1 MKRLLAVLLAMTM
14 TLTCAPLSA
23 LAASDDTLAKSITV
37 EQTTQPDAELV
48 QAIAADPF
56 MQPTQA
62 SAPQQEQ
69 SASVDTSDISMTAT
83 NSFGKL
89 LLDGMNG
96 NEEENGTEFSDD
108 NRVIGIKMN
117 GGTATVEYV
126 AAEAADLVV
135 AVYTDSAA
143 EEMVASGTVS
153 APATADNTGSST
165 VQVPVEG
172 SIPEYYTVKAY
183 LLDKAEHAPLSKV
196 FTDTSKTEAIVDIKN
211 AQVGD
216 FDPDRVINLDNDDK
230 TNFAVVAEGVV
241 KVTEGEDDDTEEENS
256 IVRKG
261 QFNIV
266 QSVDDESMVYVVTK
280 PSNRLKYA
288 REGQIVSVEYDGGDL
303 FITRI
308 VRTELNGDTLTIYGD
323 HDFELG
329 DAFEFL
335 KLEEATGNGREYRY
349 VEGSSP
355 EGVTWLGETVPEIEQ
370 TNSLDVDGSVTMQQ
384 KFKLEKESYK
394 GEVAFGVTANF
405 HFYYSSGTTDISFTT
420 KGLVTGKGTCGGKT
434 EIPISLGKYTLAYKP
449 GISMDVKP
457 QLTFKAEVSVALS
470 VSIEASAGFEWINGA
485 VQTVDENPVAKI
497 EAETE
502 GKVSVDIDL
511 KPEIKV
517 LHGVATVKLGDPVGV
532 TVTFTKTIYS
542 PEDKIDETDW
552 KNSPKQIH
560 ACKECF
566 KITSEFG
573 LTLSISVS
581 FLEKDVHSSDIKI
594 PLSVGMPGH
603 WSVDYNDFDMFGGEC
618 KHIKYRI
625 VISMDKPDSTGTAI
639 YCSTNNSSFQKLGT
653 LNSKGWLQV
662 YLEPGTYTLSNIP
675 DRNAENRYYCTLPVT
690 DCALNP
696 VLRYATHS
704 GECGAEGDNLTW
716 EISDSGMLSIKGTGK
731 MQDYTEENPAPWPK
745 EEITG
750 VQILKGVTSIGQRAF
765 EGCERM
771 LSANISGTVRE
782 IGEYAFSDC
791 IALKL
796 MDISIGTEKIGKYAF
811 NNCANLESVKLPGGL
826 TLWGG
831 TLTRI
836 EEGTFAGCKTLTELT
851 LPDCITE
858 IEKSAFSSC
867 KSLGSMKLPDAVK
880 SIPDEAF
887 SGCSSLKKISFAADV
902 NQIGE
907 KAFYNCVNLQ
917 SINLPDGIKT
927 ISKQAFFN
935 CQSLTSVS
943 IPDSVTAIEDGAF
956 AGCRK
961 ATKIEIPQKLESI
974 GDYAFSDC
982 ESLRGEQTFTP
993 SGSTEVLID
1002 ECMILPETLQ
1012 AIGDHAF
1019 ERCSK
1024 LDGIVFKNGM
1034 VMIGND
1040 VFRDCTSLSAA
1051 VLPDSL
1057 MYLGQRAFAGCTSLA
1072 SITIPHDVSQIGIGT
1087 FNGCTA
1093 LKEVTLPGGMETI
1106 DDAAFNN
1113 CTALERVNYLGLVA
1127 DWYTIEI
1134 GENNEPIYTAVIHCT
1149 DADTMGKKPETDVPT
1164 SGTCGDNLTW
1174 TFSEDGTLTI
1184 SGNGPMPDYA
1194 DETHGTRYD
1203 RPWEKLCDKVKAV
1216 ILERGVTNTGESAFA
1231 DCVNLVEVS
1240 MTDTITSIG
1249 FASFHGCSSLEE
1261 ITIPENVTT
1270 IGYAA
1275 FEGCMNLKKVTI
1287 PKTVKAIYTGA
1298 FNSRNLKDVYYGGT
1312 IAEWKNIEIDESYY
1326 NLDNATIH
1334 CTDGDIVGKADSGTC
1349 GDNLTWT
1356 FSEDGTLTISGNG
1369 PMKDYDSEGHGER
1382 YDRPWENFCDKIK
1395 AVVLE
1400 NGVTSTGD
1408 YAFADCKNL
1417 VTISMADTVTSISFG
1432 SFCNCPS
1439 LEEVTIPENAT
1450 KIGYTSFASCINLK
1464 KVTIPQTVKVIDTGA
1479 FALHNLEDVYYGG
1492 MIEEWRNIKVWEG
1505 NDVLN
1510 NATIHCTDGD
1520 IIGKENLVA
1529 SGNCNENI
1537 TWTLD
1542 VDGTLTISGTGEMPP
1557 YYDYPE
1563 WHDYAEDVKVV
1574 IIDPRITTIGD
1585 YAFNGCTN
1593 LRGITIPDG
1602 VTKIGYW
1609 AFGDCKNLQG
1619 VVIPT
1624 GVTEI
1629 GNYAFASCESL
1640 TYILIPVSLTEIGLG
1655 IFSKCTSLKEIKIPY
1670 AVQGIKE
1677 EAFRECE
1684 SLATVDYDG
1693 TKEQWQAISID
1704 STENDALL
1712 NATIHCTDG
1721 DITPETDS
1729 TNAIS
1734 FGTMTQ
1740 SSETYHALFS
1750 GLTAGE
1756 DYAVIVS
1763 RSAEQSLKAENL
1775 AYIIQLPA
1783 GADGTLD
1790 VKFKAQNAE
1799 DLSYVVACR
1808 RGEDRHSIEV
1818 THGRGSD
1825 AEAVS
1830 GKQVTI
1836 TAEDRSKEGYKFS
1849 KWAVLSGDVTLAN
1862 AEQAETT
1869 FVMGC
1874 QDVKL
1879 EAIYVREGHS
1889 VRAIDGTADKN
1900 TAYKDEKV
1908 TITAKDR
1915 SSEGKTFV
1923 KWNVLAGGVT
1933 LADASSPSTTFVMG
1947 TQEVTVQAV
1956 YQAANTNPGTSGS
1969 SGGGGGGGGAIALI
1983 GGAAVVAGVVAML
1996 PAKVS
2001 GVVLSADAV
2010 LPNAAVQLVQKGAV
2024 VAQTVTD
2031 ANGSFTLKAKR
2042 GAYQLNITYQD
2053 AAGQPVT
2060 QSVAVTAPAENLT
2073 LRF

>member
-1 MKRLLAVLLAMTM
+1 MKRLLAVLLALTM

-37 EQTTQPDAELV
+37 EQTTQPDAELM

-56 MQPTQA
+56 MQPVQA

-69 SASVDTSDISMTAT
+69 FASVDTSDISMTAT

-117 GGTATVEYV
+117 GNTATVEYV

-216 FDPDRVINLDNDDK
+216 FDPDRVINLDDDNT
-230 TNFAVVAEGVV
+230 TNFAVVKKNVTLITPDDNPMGRSNVRKNNIIGQDDEGLNYTIADADEEVKNLKPGDILALYDSNENFLVVRVSDITVSGNTVTIHGDDTLEVTDVFDVV
-241 KVTEGEDDDTEEENS
+241 KVEDSGNTEQLDVVEG
-256 IVRKG
+256 
-261 QFNIV
+261 
-266 QSVDDESMVYVVTK
+266 SVGDGVT
-280 PSNRLKYA
+280 Y
-288 REGQIVSVEYDGGDL
+288 
-303 FITRI
+303 
-308 VRTELNGDTLTIYGD
+308 
-323 HDFELG
+323 LG
-329 DAFEFL
+329 DASENSMLDETNSPFEKEWEFGIGKSFEL
-335 KLEEATGNGREYRY
+335 FKKEDSREDFWVEPGTPGNPSNKDDSTTSTVTLTGTVDWGVKFKAKIYLNGKDKNITFSSTSTVSGEVELSGKMEEHFKLCELSKMIAIGVYLKIEPAFVVRVEGKANAQFSAEATSGIMFDGSIHNTSTEPTAKLE
-349 VEGSSP
+349 
-355 EGVTWLGETVPEIEQ
+355 
-370 TNSLDVDGSVTMQQ
+370 
-384 KFKLEKESYK
+384 
-394 GEVAFGVTANF
+394 
-405 HFYYSSGTTDISFTT
+405 
-420 KGLVTGKGTCGGKT
+420 
-434 EIPISLGKYTLAYKP
+434 LA
-449 GISMDVKP
+449 
-457 QLTFKAEVSVALS
+457 AEVSVFVGIDLTPKLEAIGKLVS
-470 VSIEASAGFEWINGA
+470 VSI
-485 VQTVDENPVAKI
+485 T
-497 EAETE
+497 AE
-502 GKVSVDIDL
+502 
-511 KPEIKV
+511 
-517 LHGVATVKLGDPVGV
+517 VGV
-532 TVTFTKTIYS
+532 TADAKRKENLSTIIGETKHQCKVCYTAAITGDVTVSASVSVKEDDPDQNKVTIYKS
-542 PEDKIDETDW
+542 TWTIGNAYYAPEFNDVGIGDCPHTLYRVRASIDGVKIEGVEIYE
-552 KNSPKQIH
+552 KNSDDTQ
-560 ACKECF
+560 
-566 KITSEFG
+566 T
-573 LTLSISVS
+573 TL
-581 FLEKDVHSSDIKI
+581 
-594 PLSVGMPGH
+594 G
-603 WSVDYNDFDMFGGEC
+603 
-618 KHIKYRI
+618 
-625 VISMDKPDSTGTAI
+625 STDENGVMTA
-639 YCSTNNSSFQKLGT
+639 
-653 LNSKGWLQV
+653 
-662 YLEPGTYTLSNIP
+662 YLAPGTHLLTVVIDGKRY
-675 DRNAENRYYCTLPVT
+675 NAEFEIKDKAV
-690 DCALNP
+690 DV
-696 VLRYATHS
+696 VLKV
-704 GECGAEGDNLTW
+704 
-716 EISDSGMLSIKGTGK
+716 SDSS
-731 MQDYTEENPAPWPK
+731 
-745 EEITG
+745 
-750 VQILKGVTSIGQRAF
+750 
-765 EGCERM
+765 
-771 LSANISGTVRE
+771 
-782 IGEYAFSDC
+782 
-791 IALKL
+791 
-796 MDISIGTEKIGKYAF
+796 
-811 NNCANLESVKLPGGL
+811 
-826 TLWGG
+826 
-831 TLTRI
+831 
-836 EEGTFAGCKTLTELT
+836 
-851 LPDCITE
+851 
-858 IEKSAFSSC
+858 
-867 KSLGSMKLPDAVK
+867 
-880 SIPDEAF
+880 
-887 SGCSSLKKISFAADV
+887 
-902 NQIGE
+902 
-907 KAFYNCVNLQ
+907 
-917 SINLPDGIKT
+917 
-927 ISKQAFFN
+927 
-935 CQSLTSVS
+935 
-943 IPDSVTAIEDGAF
+943 
-956 AGCRK
+956 
-961 ATKIEIPQKLESI
+961 
-974 GDYAFSDC
+974 
-982 ESLRGEQTFTP
+982 
-993 SGSTEVLID
+993 SGS
-1002 ECMILPETLQ
+1002 
-1012 AIGDHAF
+1012 G
-1019 ERCSK
+1019 
-1024 LDGIVFKNGM
+1024 
-1034 VMIGND
+1034 
-1040 VFRDCTSLSAA
+1040 
-1051 VLPDSL
+1051 
-1057 MYLGQRAFAGCTSLA
+1057 
-1072 SITIPHDVSQIGIGT
+1072 
-1087 FNGCTA
+1087 
-1093 LKEVTLPGGMETI
+1093 
-1106 DDAAFNN
+1106 
-1113 CTALERVNYLGLVA
+1113 
-1127 DWYTIEI
+1127 
-1134 GENNEPIYTAVIHCT
+1134 
-1149 DADTMGKKPETDVPT
+1149 ETDVPT

-1174 TFSEDGTLTI
+1174 TL
-1184 SGNGPMPDYA
+1184 
-1194 DETHGTRYD
+1194 
-1203 RPWEKLCDKVKAV
+1203 
-1216 ILERGVTNTGESAFA
+1216 SA
-1231 DCVNLVEVS
+1231 
-1240 MTDTITSIG
+1240 
-1249 FASFHGCSSLEE
+1249 
-1261 ITIPENVTT
+1261 
-1270 IGYAA
+1270 
-1275 FEGCMNLKKVTI
+1275 
-1287 PKTVKAIYTGA
+1287 
-1298 FNSRNLKDVYYGGT
+1298 
-1312 IAEWKNIEIDESYY
+1312 
-1326 NLDNATIH
+1326 
-1334 CTDGDIVGKADSGTC
+1334 
-1349 GDNLTWT
+1349 
-1356 FSEDGTLTISGNG
+1356 DGTLTISGNG
-1369 PMKDYDSEGHGER
+1369 PMKDYDSEEHGHR
-1382 YDRPWENFCDKIK
+1382 YDRPWEKLCDKIK

-1417 VTISMADTVTSISFG
+1417 VTISMADTVTSVSFG
-1432 SFCNCPS
+1432 SFYNCPS
-1439 LEEVTIPENAT
+1439 LEEVTIPENVT
-1450 KIGYTSFASCINLK
+1450 IIGYCSFNGCINLK
-1464 KVTIPQTVKVIDTGA
+1464 KVTIPKAVEVIDTAA
-1479 FALHNLEDVYYGG
+1479 FGVQNLKDVYYGG
-1492 MIEEWRNIKVWEG
+1492 TVEEWKNIKVWQG

-1520 IIGKENLVA
+1520 IERKENFTA
-1529 SGNCNENI
+1529 SGNCGKNI

-1542 VDGTLTISGTGEMPP
+1542 VDGTLIISGTGEMPL
-1557 YYDYPE
+1557 YYNYPE
-1563 WHDYAEDVKVV
+1563 WHDYAEDVKAV

-1585 YAFNGCTN
+1585 YAFDGCTN
-1593 LRGITIPDG
+1593 LSGITIPDG

-1609 AFGDCKNLQG
+1609 AFGDCKNLQD

-1629 GNYAFASCESL
+1629 GDYAFADCKSFTDIVIPAGVTEIGVGIFSNCTSLKSVELPDGVTRIGEQAFMECSALQNITIPSGVKSIGVHAFSGSALTSITLPDSVEEIGNAPFFECRQLKNVVIGGKLTSIGVSVFYGCDSLEIITMPNTVTTIGEKAFYGCKNLEEIAIPDGVTSIGEYAFAGCQKLTEVVIPDSVTSIGKSAFHWCDNLTKVVLPAGITEVPEAMFCFDYKLTEVVIPETVTSIGSCAFADCQSLASINIPNGVTSIGEETFRKCESL
-1640 TYILIPVSLTEIGLG
+1640 TDVY
-1655 IFSKCTSLKEIKIPY
+1655 
-1670 AVQGIKE
+1670 
-1677 EAFRECE
+1677 
-1684 SLATVDYDG
+1684 YDG

-1704 STENDALL
+1704 RTENDALL

-1734 FGTMTQ
+1734 FGTTTQ

-1763 RSAEQSLKAENL
+1763 RSAEQPLKAGNL

-1818 THGRGSD
+1818 THGRSSD

-1830 GKQVTI
+1830 GKQVSI

-1889 VRAIDGTADKN
+1889 IRVIDGTADKN

-1956 YQAANTNPGTSGS
+1956 YQAANTNPGTSGG

>member
-1 MKRLLAVLLAMTM
+1 MKRLLAVLLALTM

-96 NEEENGTEFSDD
+96 NEEENGTELSDD

-117 GGTATVEYV
+117 DGTATVEYV

-135 AVYTDSAA
+135 AVYTDSTA

-153 APATADNTGSST
+153 APATVDNTGSST

-196 FTDTSKTEAIVDIKN
+196 FTDTSKTETIVDIKN

-216 FDPDRVINLDNDDK
+216 FDPDRVINLDNDDT

-323 HDFELG
+323 HDFELD

-594 PLSVGMPGH
+594 PLSVGIPGH

-675 DRNAENRYYCTLPVT
+675 DRNAEERYYCTLPVT

-851 LPDCITE
+851 LPNCITE

-887 SGCSSLKKISFAADV
+887 SGCSSLEKISFAADV

-982 ESLRGEQTFTP
+982 ESLRGERTFTP

-1113 CTALERVNYLGLVA
+1113 CTVLERVNYLGLVA

-1174 TFSEDGTLTI
+1174 TLSADGTLTI
-1184 SGNGPMPDYA
+1184 SGNGPIKDY
-1194 DETHGTRYD
+1194 DSEEHGHRYD
-1203 RPWEKLCDKVKAV
+1203 RPWEKLCDKIKAV
-1216 ILERGVTNTGESAFA
+1216 VLENGVTSTGDYAFA
-1231 DCVNLVEVS
+1231 DCKNLVTISMADTVTSVS
-1240 MTDTITSIG
+1240 FG
-1249 FASFHGCSSLEE
+1249 SFHNCPSLEE
-1261 ITIPENVTT
+1261 VTIPENVTT

-1312 IAEWKNIEIDESYY
+1312 IAEWKNIKVWQGNDVL
-1326 NLDNATIH
+1326 NDATIH
-1334 CTDGDIVGKADSGTC
+1334 CTDG
-1349 GDNLTWT
+1349 N
-1356 FSEDGTLTISGNG
+1356 
-1369 PMKDYDSEGHGER
+1369 
-1382 YDRPWENFCDKIK
+1382 
-1395 AVVLE
+1395 
-1400 NGVTSTGD
+1400 
-1408 YAFADCKNL
+1408 
-1417 VTISMADTVTSISFG
+1417 
-1432 SFCNCPS
+1432 
-1439 LEEVTIPENAT
+1439 
-1450 KIGYTSFASCINLK
+1450 
-1464 KVTIPQTVKVIDTGA
+1464 
-1479 FALHNLEDVYYGG
+1479 
-1492 MIEEWRNIKVWEG
+1492 
-1505 NDVLN
+1505 
-1510 NATIHCTDGD
+1510 
-1520 IIGKENLVA
+1520 IIGKENLAA
-1529 SGNCNENI
+1529 SGNCGENI

-1542 VDGTLTISGTGEMPP
+1542 VDGTLTISGTGNMPWQFV
-1557 YYDYPE
+1557 YPE
-1563 WHDYAEDVKVV
+1563 WHDYAEDVLAVQ
-1574 IIDPRITTIGD
+1574 IDPRITSIGTYAFFECKNLESVTIPENVTKIGD
-1585 YAFNGCTN
+1585 SAFSGCEKLENIIIPTKVTEIG
-1593 LRGITIPDG
+1593 LGAFSDCHMFTRISIPDG
-1602 VTKIGYW
+1602 VTKIWGYTFYKCENLEEVIIPDSVTSIEEE
-1609 AFGDCKNLQG
+1609 AFYGCENLKK
-1619 VVIPT
+1619 VVIPD
-1624 GVTEI
+1624 GVTAIANGTFQRCSSLEEIVIPDGVTSI
-1629 GNYAFASCESL
+1629 GNDAFEECE
-1640 TYILIPVSLTEIGLG
+1640 
-1655 IFSKCTSLKEIKIPY
+1655 SLKEIIIPDGVTNIGDSAFMWCNQATKIVLP
-1670 AVQGIKE
+1670 AGITEIPKWMLAYDME
-1677 EAFRECE
+1677 LLDVTIPENVTSIGKEAFVMCGNLTKIVVPKNVITIGEGAFSWCSGLTEITISNSVQSIEAEAFNKCSR
-1684 SLATVDYDG
+1684 LTDVYYDG

-1721 DITPETDS
+1721 DITEETDDTDVDS

-1734 FGTMTQ
+1734 FGTTTQ
-1740 SSETYHALFS
+1740 SSETYHAIFS

-1763 RSAEQSLKAENL
+1763 RSAEQPLKAGNL

-1818 THGRGSD
+1818 THGRSSD

-1830 GKQVTI
+1830 SKQVSI

-1889 VRAIDGTADKN
+1889 IRVIDGTADKN

-1933 LADASSPSTTFVMG
+1933 LADASNPSTTFVMG

-1956 YQAANTNPGTSGS
+1956 YQAANTNPGTSGG

-2010 LPNAAVQLVQKGAV
+2010 LPNAAVQLVQNGAV

>member
-1 MKRLLAVLLAMTM
+1 MKRLLAVLLALTM

-56 MQPTQA
+56 MQPAQA

-216 FDPDRVINLDNDDK
+216 FDPDRVINLDNDDT

-241 KVTEGEDDDTEEENS
+241 KVTEGEDDNTEEENS
-256 IVRKG
+256 IARKG

-288 REGQIVSVEYDGGDL
+288 REGQIISVEYDGGDL

-405 HFYYSSGTTDISFTT
+405 HFYYSSGTTNISFTT
-420 KGLVTGKGTCGGKT
+420 KGLVTGKITYDDIKT
-434 EIPISLGKYTLAYKP
+434 EIPVSLGEYIFAYKP
-449 GISMDVKP
+449 GISMKIKP
-457 QLTFKAEVSVALS
+457 QLSFKAEVSLTFS

-497 EAETE
+497 EAEAE
-502 GKVSVDIDL
+502 GKVSINIDL

-532 TVTFTKTIYS
+532 TVTFTETKTIYS
-542 PEDKIDETDW
+542 SEEDKIDETEW
-552 KNSPKQIH
+552 KNSPEQIH

-581 FLEKDVHSSDIKI
+581 LLEKDVHSSDIKI
-594 PLSVGMPGH
+594 PLSVGMSGH

-618 KHIKYRI
+618 KHNKYRI
-625 VISMDKPDSTGTAI
+625 VISMDKPDSAGTAI

-675 DRNAENRYYCTLPVT
+675 DTNAENRYYCTLPVT

-696 VLRYATHS
+696 VLRYATRS

-851 LPDCITE
+851 LPDCVTE

-867 KSLGSMKLPDAVK
+867 KSLESMKLPDAVK

-917 SINLPDGIKT
+917 SINIPDGIKT

-935 CQSLTSVS
+935 CQSLMSIS

-956 AGCRK
+956 ASCRN

-1149 DADTMGKKPETDVPT
+1149 DADTMGKKPEIDEPI
-1164 SGTCGDNLTW
+1164 SGTCG
-1174 TFSEDGTLTI
+1174 
-1184 SGNGPMPDYA
+1184 
-1194 DETHGTRYD
+1194 
-1203 RPWEKLCDKVKAV
+1203 
-1216 ILERGVTNTGESAFA
+1216 
-1231 DCVNLVEVS
+1231 
-1240 MTDTITSIG
+1240 
-1249 FASFHGCSSLEE
+1249 
-1261 ITIPENVTT
+1261 
-1270 IGYAA
+1270 
-1275 FEGCMNLKKVTI
+1275 
-1287 PKTVKAIYTGA
+1287 
-1298 FNSRNLKDVYYGGT
+1298 
-1312 IAEWKNIEIDESYY
+1312 KN
-1326 NLDNATIH
+1326 A
-1334 CTDGDIVGKADSGTC
+1334 
-1349 GDNLTWT
+1349 
-1356 FSEDGTLTISGNG
+1356 
-1369 PMKDYDSEGHGER
+1369 
-1382 YDRPWENFCDKIK
+1382 
-1395 AVVLE
+1395 
-1400 NGVTSTGD
+1400 
-1408 YAFADCKNL
+1408 
-1417 VTISMADTVTSISFG
+1417 
-1432 SFCNCPS
+1432 
-1439 LEEVTIPENAT
+1439 
-1450 KIGYTSFASCINLK
+1450 
-1464 KVTIPQTVKVIDTGA
+1464 
-1479 FALHNLEDVYYGG
+1479 
-1492 MIEEWRNIKVWEG
+1492 
-1505 NDVLN
+1505 
-1510 NATIHCTDGD
+1510 
-1520 IIGKENLVA
+1520 
-1529 SGNCNENI
+1529 

-1542 VDGTLTISGTGEMPP
+1542 KNGKLIISGTGSMHWYSNPGWN
-1557 YYDYPE
+1557 DYKE
-1563 WHDYAEDVKVV
+1563 KIVSVE
-1574 IIDPRITTIGD
+1574 IES
-1585 YAFNGCTN
+1585 
-1593 LRGITIPDG
+1593 GITNIGAWAFSNCINICSVEIPDSVTNIEDCAFLDCTKLNNIVIPDG
-1602 VTKIGYW
+1602 VTQIGKS
-1609 AFGDCKNLQG
+1609 AFSCCRSLTDIVIPSSVTEIGEGAFFGCSLKSVVLPDGITEIKESTFDKCKNLCNIEIPSSVTVIGRDAFAECSALQEII
-1619 VVIPT
+1619 IPT

-1629 GNYAFASCESL
+1629 GKGAFCFSGLTSITLPNTIEKLGSEAFCQCDQLKKAVIGGKLTCIEYDMFGSCDILENVIIPDTVTTIEKEAFSNCQSLIDITLPKGLKAIGEKAFFIAGCLENVALPDGIENIGDEAFSGCGGLKEIIIPDSVTNMGKCAFQGCQSLESVNW
-1640 TYILIPVSLTEIGLG
+1640 PVGVTEISPKV
-1655 IFSKCTSLKEIKIPY
+1655 FSYCTSLKDIKIPY

-1693 TKEQWQAISID
+1693 TKEQWQAIGID

-1734 FGTMTQ
+1734 FGTTTQ

-1763 RSAEQSLKAENL
+1763 RSAEQPLKAENL

-1830 GKQVTI
+1830 GKQVSI
-1836 TAEDRSKEGYKFS
+1836 TAEDRGKEGYKFS

-1869 FVMGC
+1869 FMMGC

-1889 VRAIDGTADKN
+1889 IRVIDGTADKN

-1956 YQAANTNPGTSGS
+1956 YQAANTTPGTSGG

-2010 LPNAAVQLVQKGAV
+2010 LPNAAVQLVQNGAV

-2031 ANGSFTLKAKR
+2031 ANGRFTLKAKR

>member
-1 MKRLLAVLLAMTM
+1 MKRLLAVLLALTM

-23 LAASDDTLAKSITV
+23 LAASDDTLAKRITV

-62 SAPQQEQ
+62 SVPQQEQ

-89 LLDGMNG
+89 LMDGMNG

-216 FDPDRVINLDNDDK
+216 FDPDRVINLDDDNT

-323 HDFELG
+323 HDFELD

-594 PLSVGMPGH
+594 PLSVGMSGH

-618 KHIKYRI
+618 KHNKYRI

-982 ESLRGEQTFTP
+982 ESLRGERTFTP

-1024 LDGIVFKNGM
+1024 LDGIVFKDGM

-1057 MYLGQRAFAGCTSLA
+1057 MYLGQRVFAGCTSLA

-1113 CTALERVNYLGLVA
+1113 CTVLERVNYLGLVA

-1174 TFSEDGTLTI
+1174 TLSDDGTLTI
-1184 SGNGPMPDYA
+1184 SGNGPMKDY
-1194 DETHGTRYD
+1194 DSEEHGHRYD
-1203 RPWEKLCDKVKAV
+1203 RPWEKLCDKIKAV
-1216 ILERGVTNTGESAFA
+1216 VLENGVTSTGDCAFA
-1231 DCVNLVEVS
+1231 DCKNLVTISMADTVTSVS
-1240 MTDTITSIG
+1240 
-1249 FASFHGCSSLEE
+1249 FASFHNCPSLEE
-1261 ITIPENVTT
+1261 VTIPENVTT

-1312 IAEWKNIEIDESYY
+1312 VEEWKNIKVWQGNDVL
-1326 NLDNATIH
+1326 NDATIH
-1334 CTDGDIVGKADSGTC
+1334 CT
-1349 GDNLTWT
+1349 N
-1356 FSEDGTLTISGNG
+1356 
-1369 PMKDYDSEGHGER
+1369 
-1382 YDRPWENFCDKIK
+1382 
-1395 AVVLE
+1395 
-1400 NGVTSTGD
+1400 
-1408 YAFADCKNL
+1408 
-1417 VTISMADTVTSISFG
+1417 
-1432 SFCNCPS
+1432 
-1439 LEEVTIPENAT
+1439 
-1450 KIGYTSFASCINLK
+1450 
-1464 KVTIPQTVKVIDTGA
+1464 
-1479 FALHNLEDVYYGG
+1479 
-1492 MIEEWRNIKVWEG
+1492 
-1505 NDVLN
+1505 
-1510 NATIHCTDGD
+1510 GD
-1520 IIGKENLVA
+1520 IIGKEIFRA
-1529 SGNCNENI
+1529 SDVCGNI
-1537 TWTLD
+1537 AWTLD
-1542 VDGTLTISGTGEMPP
+1542 ADGLLTITDTGEIITTGEMVA
-1557 YYDYPE
+1557 YQATWKNWAGGIKKVRIKQGITSIASRAFDECMYIETIEIPE
-1563 WHDYAEDVKVV
+1563 SVTKIGWRAFHDCLSLESIILPDTVTEFEGEWTDTVAYNEAGWVFEGCEKLKDVKLPAGLTSIPTGMFDKCSSLKNCQIPSGVTV
-1574 IIDPRITTIGD
+1574 IGCS
-1585 YAFNGCTN
+1585 AFRDCSN
-1593 LRGITIPDG
+1593 LENIIIPDG
-1602 VTKIGYW
+1602 VTQIGCDAFSGCEKLKEIVIPDTVTIIEDATFYNCKSLENITIPAGVSAISNSALW
-1609 AFGDCKNLQG
+1609 GCSSITEMIIPDTVTSIEPYAFGACDNLIKVKLPASITEIPQG
-1619 VVIPT
+1619 MFTSDDKLTEVVIPET
-1624 GVTEI
+1624 VTSIGSFAFADCQSLTSINIPNGVTSI
-1629 GNYAFASCESL
+1629 GEETFRKCESL
-1640 TYILIPVSLTEIGLG
+1640 TDVY
-1655 IFSKCTSLKEIKIPY
+1655 
-1670 AVQGIKE
+1670 
-1677 EAFRECE
+1677 
-1684 SLATVDYDG
+1684 YDG

-1734 FGTMTQ
+1734 FGTTTQ

-1763 RSAEQSLKAENL
+1763 RSAEQPLKAGNL

-1818 THGRGSD
+1818 THGRSSD

-1830 GKQVTI
+1830 GKRVTI
-1836 TAEDRSKEGYKFS
+1836 TAEDRGKEGYKFS

-1862 AEQAETT
+1862 VEQAETT

-1889 VRAIDGTADKN
+1889 IRVIDGTADKN

-1933 LADASSPSTTFVMG
+1933 LADAISPSTTFVMG

-1956 YQAANTNPGTSGS
+1956 YQAANTNPGTSGG

>member
-1 MKRLLAVLLAMTM
+1 MKRLLAVLLALTM

-23 LAASDDTLAKSITV
+23 LAASDDTLAKRITV

-56 MQPTQA
+56 MQPVQA

-153 APATADNTGSST
+153 APATADNTGNST

-211 AQVGD
+211 AKVGD
-216 FDPDRVINLDNDDK
+216 FDPDRVINLDDDNT

-323 HDFELG
+323 HDFELD

-594 PLSVGMPGH
+594 PLSVGMSGH

-618 KHIKYRI
+618 KHNKYRI

-982 ESLRGEQTFTP
+982 ESLRGERTFTP

-1024 LDGIVFKNGM
+1024 LDGIVFKDGM

-1057 MYLGQRAFAGCTSLA
+1057 MYLGQRVFAGCTSLA

-1113 CTALERVNYLGLVA
+1113 CTVLERVNYLGLVA

-1174 TFSEDGTLTI
+1174 TLSDDGTLTI
-1184 SGNGPMPDYA
+1184 SGNGPMKDY
-1194 DETHGTRYD
+1194 DSEEHGHRYD
-1203 RPWEKLCDKVKAV
+1203 RPWEKLCDKIKVV
-1216 ILERGVTNTGESAFA
+1216 VLENGVTSTGDYAFA
-1231 DCVNLVEVS
+1231 DCKNLVTISMADTVMSVS
-1240 MTDTITSIG
+1240 FG
-1249 FASFHGCSSLEE
+1249 SFHNCPSLEE
-1261 ITIPENVTT
+1261 VTIPENVTT

-1312 IAEWKNIEIDESYY
+1312 VEEWK
-1326 NLDNATIH
+1326 
-1334 CTDGDIVGKADSGTC
+1334 
-1349 GDNLTWT
+1349 
-1356 FSEDGTLTISGNG
+1356 
-1369 PMKDYDSEGHGER
+1369 
-1382 YDRPWENFCDKIK
+1382 
-1395 AVVLE
+1395 
-1400 NGVTSTGD
+1400 
-1408 YAFADCKNL
+1408 
-1417 VTISMADTVTSISFG
+1417 
-1432 SFCNCPS
+1432 
-1439 LEEVTIPENAT
+1439 
-1450 KIGYTSFASCINLK
+1450 
-1464 KVTIPQTVKVIDTGA
+1464 
-1479 FALHNLEDVYYGG
+1479 
-1492 MIEEWRNIKVWEG
+1492 NIKVWEG

-1510 NATIHCTDGD
+1510 NATIHCTDGN
-1520 IIGKENLVA
+1520 IIGKENLAA
-1529 SGNCNENI
+1529 SGNCGENI

-1542 VDGTLTISGTGEMPP
+1542 VDGTLTISGTGNMPWQLV
-1557 YYDYPE
+1557 YPE
-1563 WHDYAEDVKVV
+1563 WYDYAEDVLAVQ
-1574 IIDPRITTIGD
+1574 IDPRITSIGTYAFFKCKNLESVTIPENVTKIGD
-1585 YAFNGCTN
+1585 SAFSGCEKLENIIIPTKVTEIG
-1593 LRGITIPDG
+1593 LGAFSDCHTFTRISIPDG
-1602 VTKIGYW
+1602 VTKIWGYT
-1609 AFGDCKNLQG
+1609 FFKCENLEEVIIPDSVTSIEEEVFYG
-1619 VVIPT
+1619 CENLKKVVIPD
-1624 GVTEI
+1624 GVTAIANGTFQCCSSLEEIVIPDGVTSI
-1629 GNYAFASCESL
+1629 GNDAFEECE
-1640 TYILIPVSLTEIGLG
+1640 
-1655 IFSKCTSLKEIKIPY
+1655 SLKEIIIPDGVTNIGESAFMWCNQATKIVLP
-1670 AVQGIKE
+1670 AGITEIPKWMLAYDIE
-1677 EAFRECE
+1677 LLDVTIPENVTSIGKEAFVMCGNLTKIVVPKNVITIGEGAFSWCSGLTEITISNSVQSIEAEAFNKCSR
-1684 SLATVDYDG
+1684 LTDVYYDG

-1734 FGTMTQ
+1734 FGTTTQ

-1763 RSAEQSLKAENL
+1763 RSAEQPLKAENL

-1818 THGRGSD
+1818 THGRSSD

-1836 TAEDRSKEGYKFS
+1836 TAEDRGKEGYKFS

-1889 VRAIDGTADKN
+1889 IRVIDGTADKN

-1956 YQAANTNPGTSGS
+1956 YQAANTNPGTSGG

>member
-1 MKRLLAVLLAMTM
+1 MKRLLAVLLALTM

-153 APATADNTGSST
+153 APATVDNTGNST

-216 FDPDRVINLDNDDK
+216 FDPDRVINLDDDNT
-230 TNFAVVAEGVV
+230 TNFAVVKKNVTLITPDDNPMGRSNVRKNNIIGQDDEGLNYTIADADEEVKNLKPGDILALYDSNENFLVVRVSDITVSGNTVTIHGDDTLEVTDVFDVV
-241 KVTEGEDDDTEEENS
+241 KVEDSGNTEQLDVVEG
-256 IVRKG
+256 
-261 QFNIV
+261 
-266 QSVDDESMVYVVTK
+266 SVGDGVT
-280 PSNRLKYA
+280 Y
-288 REGQIVSVEYDGGDL
+288 
-303 FITRI
+303 
-308 VRTELNGDTLTIYGD
+308 
-323 HDFELG
+323 LG
-329 DAFEFL
+329 DASENSMLDETNSPFEKEWEFGIGKSFEL
-335 KLEEATGNGREYRY
+335 FKKEDSREDFWVEPGTPGNPSNKDDSTTSTVTLTGTVDWGVKFKAKIYLNGKDKNITFSSTSTVSGEVELSGKMEEHFKLCELSKMIAIGVYLKIEPAFVVRVEGKANAQFSAEATSGIMFDGSIHNTSTEPTAKLE
-349 VEGSSP
+349 
-355 EGVTWLGETVPEIEQ
+355 
-370 TNSLDVDGSVTMQQ
+370 
-384 KFKLEKESYK
+384 
-394 GEVAFGVTANF
+394 
-405 HFYYSSGTTDISFTT
+405 
-420 KGLVTGKGTCGGKT
+420 
-434 EIPISLGKYTLAYKP
+434 LA
-449 GISMDVKP
+449 
-457 QLTFKAEVSVALS
+457 AEVSVFVGIDLTPKLEAIGKLVS
-470 VSIEASAGFEWINGA
+470 VSI
-485 VQTVDENPVAKI
+485 T
-497 EAETE
+497 AE
-502 GKVSVDIDL
+502 
-511 KPEIKV
+511 
-517 LHGVATVKLGDPVGV
+517 VGV
-532 TVTFTKTIYS
+532 TADAKRKENLSTIIGETKHQCKVCYTAAITGDVTVSASVSVEEDDPDQNKVTIYKS
-542 PEDKIDETDW
+542 TWTIGDAYYAPEFNDVGIGDCPHTLYRVRASIDGVKIEGVEIYE
-552 KNSPKQIH
+552 KNSDDTQ
-560 ACKECF
+560 
-566 KITSEFG
+566 T
-573 LTLSISVS
+573 TLGSADENGV
-581 FLEKDVHSSDIKI
+581 V
-594 PLSVGMPGH
+594 
-603 WSVDYNDFDMFGGEC
+603 
-618 KHIKYRI
+618 
-625 VISMDKPDSTGTAI
+625 TA
-639 YCSTNNSSFQKLGT
+639 
-653 LNSKGWLQV
+653 
-662 YLEPGTYTLSNIP
+662 YLAPGTHLLTVVIEGKRY
-675 DRNAENRYYCTLPVT
+675 NAEFEIKDKAV
-690 DCALNP
+690 DV
-696 VLRYATHS
+696 VLKVS
-704 GECGAEGDNLTW
+704 
-716 EISDSGMLSIKGTGK
+716 
-731 MQDYTEENPAPWPK
+731 EE
-745 EEITG
+745 
-750 VQILKGVTSIGQRAF
+750 S
-765 EGCERM
+765 
-771 LSANISGTVRE
+771 
-782 IGEYAFSDC
+782 
-791 IALKL
+791 
-796 MDISIGTEKIGKYAF
+796 
-811 NNCANLESVKLPGGL
+811 
-826 TLWGG
+826 
-831 TLTRI
+831 
-836 EEGTFAGCKTLTELT
+836 
-851 LPDCITE
+851 
-858 IEKSAFSSC
+858 
-867 KSLGSMKLPDAVK
+867 
-880 SIPDEAF
+880 
-887 SGCSSLKKISFAADV
+887 
-902 NQIGE
+902 
-907 KAFYNCVNLQ
+907 
-917 SINLPDGIKT
+917 
-927 ISKQAFFN
+927 
-935 CQSLTSVS
+935 
-943 IPDSVTAIEDGAF
+943 
-956 AGCRK
+956 
-961 ATKIEIPQKLESI
+961 
-974 GDYAFSDC
+974 
-982 ESLRGEQTFTP
+982 
-993 SGSTEVLID
+993 
-1002 ECMILPETLQ
+1002 
-1012 AIGDHAF
+1012 
-1019 ERCSK
+1019 
-1024 LDGIVFKNGM
+1024 
-1034 VMIGND
+1034 
-1040 VFRDCTSLSAA
+1040 
-1051 VLPDSL
+1051 
-1057 MYLGQRAFAGCTSLA
+1057 
-1072 SITIPHDVSQIGIGT
+1072 
-1087 FNGCTA
+1087 
-1093 LKEVTLPGGMETI
+1093 
-1106 DDAAFNN
+1106 
-1113 CTALERVNYLGLVA
+1113 
-1127 DWYTIEI
+1127 
-1134 GENNEPIYTAVIHCT
+1134 
-1149 DADTMGKKPETDVPT
+1149 

-1203 RPWEKLCDKVKAV
+1203 RPWEELCDKIKTV
-1216 ILERGVTNTGESAFA
+1216 ILKRGVTNTGESAFA
-1231 DCVNLVEVS
+1231 DCVNLVKVS

-1334 CTDGDIVGKADSGTC
+1334 CTDGDIIGKA
-1349 GDNLTWT
+1349 NL
-1356 FSEDGTLTISGNG
+1356 
-1369 PMKDYDSEGHGER
+1369 
-1382 YDRPWENFCDKIK
+1382 
-1395 AVVLE
+1395 A
-1400 NGVTSTGD
+1400 
-1408 YAFADCKNL
+1408 
-1417 VTISMADTVTSISFG
+1417 
-1432 SFCNCPS
+1432 
-1439 LEEVTIPENAT
+1439 
-1450 KIGYTSFASCINLK
+1450 
-1464 KVTIPQTVKVIDTGA
+1464 
-1479 FALHNLEDVYYGG
+1479 
-1492 MIEEWRNIKVWEG
+1492 
-1505 NDVLN
+1505 
-1510 NATIHCTDGD
+1510 
-1520 IIGKENLVA
+1520 A
-1529 SGNCNENI
+1529 SGNCGENI
-1537 TWTLD
+1537 TWMLD
-1542 VDGTLTISGTGEMPP
+1542 VDGTLVISGIGDMVLGN
-1557 YYDYPE
+1557 YPE
-1563 WHDYAEDVKVV
+1563 WHDYAENVKAVQ
-1574 IIDPRITTIGD
+1574 IDPQITSIGNF
-1585 YAFNGCTN
+1585 AFMDCTN
-1593 LRGITIPDG
+1593 LSYITIPDG
-1602 VTKIGYW
+1602 ITRIGENAFANCIELQNIVIPETVTDIGSQ
-1609 AFGDCKNLQG
+1609 AFIDCKSLTD
-1619 VVIPT
+1619 VVIPY

-1629 GNYAFASCESL
+1629 NHGTFAECTKLRSVELPVGVTRIGDEAFISCTALQNVEIQEGLISIESQAFTASTLEKIELPDTIEEIDVGAFRDCKRLKTVTIGANLTSIGGVAFDECDSLESITMPSTVAIIGERAFNNCQKLKSVTFVDSTGEKRNEGIIKEKAFYGCKNLEEIAIPDGITKIESWVFGSCEKLQNVIIPDSVTSIEKSTFHWCDNLKKVVLPAGITEIPEAMFCFDYKLTDVVIPETVTSIGSFAFADCQSLTNINIPNGVASIGEQTFRNCESL
-1640 TYILIPVSLTEIGLG
+1640 TDVY
-1655 IFSKCTSLKEIKIPY
+1655 
-1670 AVQGIKE
+1670 
-1677 EAFRECE
+1677 
-1684 SLATVDYDG
+1684 YDG

-1734 FGTMTQ
+1734 FGTTTQ

-1763 RSAEQSLKAENL
+1763 RSAEQPLKAGNL

-1808 RGEDRHSIEV
+1808 RGEDRHRIEV
-1818 THGRGSD
+1818 THGRSSD

-1830 GKQVTI
+1830 DKQVTI

-1889 VRAIDGTADKN
+1889 IRVIDGTADKN

-1933 LADASSPSTTFVMG
+1933 LADASSPSTTFGMG

-1956 YQAANTNPGTSGS
+1956 YQAANTNPGTSGG

-2053 AAGQPVT
+2053 TAGQPVT